1 MSDIDNIYTSKT
13 HILTSWILAIFGLIA
28 MLLGFFFNSLQLV
41 FSLNSIPSFHFS
53 VGFTLILFTVLLPI
67 IFLIFGLHG
76 LWKAG
81 KIKLVSWI
89 LIILGVII
97 IFLVLFHMVVFMYI
111 IVLYTYASVWLS
123 LLFIF
128 SLSCFLIGLRE
139 LSKIKNLNNKFTQT
153 NYEI

>member
-1 MSDIDNIYTSKT
+1 MIDNIYTSKT
-13 HILTSWILAIFGLIA
+13 HILTSWILVAFGVIA
-28 MLLGFFFNSLQLV
+28 MFLGFFFNGLQLA
-41 FSLNSIPSFHFS
+41 FSFGSSAVPSFHFS

-81 KIKLVSWI
+81 KLKLVSWI

-111 IVLYTYASVWLS
+111 IVLYTYAGVWLA

-128 SLSCFLIGLRE
+128 SLSCFLFGLRE
-139 LSKIKNLNNKFTQT
+139 LSKIKNLNNKFVQT